1 VKLYGEEHKQHIPAV
16 FELIEEI
23 ENKMSVKKEG
33 TEAVRVNERAGEGP
47 VRVSRQTFEVIRQ
60 GKRYS
65 MLGEGA
71 FDVTIK
77 PLVDLWGI
85 GTEAARV
92 PAQEEI
98 EQALEKVD
106 YRKLRLNEDRGSV
119 ELLEQGMGLDL
130 GGIAKGY
137 ASDEA
142 AKLLRE
148 RGVEYGII
156 NFGGNVLAFG
166 EKGGDTA
173 WRIGI
178 QSPVEERG
186 QYVGVVEVRN
196 EAVVTSGKYERY
208 FEEDGTRYHHILSTE
223 DGRPVRNSLTSV
235 SIVTE
240 EALKAD
246 ALSTMI
252 FVQGLEQ
259 GLRTAEQLEG
269 VEAILITEEE
279 VIYTTS
285 GLRER
290 FTISDSQYARGES
303 EALLGDL

>member
-1 VKLYGEEHKQHIPAV
+1 V

-106 YRKLRLNEDRGSV
+106 YRKLRLNENRGSV